1 MPLPMELGFLGVGF
15 VIFTWIPLRPRQ
27 ALHVLFFGQKA
38 VRELTA
44 ERVRMLRI
52 LSAIVAISVLV
63 LLAGWAIT
71 GRAP

>member
-1 MPLPMELGFLGVGF
+1 MPVPMELSFLGIGF
-15 VIFTWIPLRPRQ
+15 FIFAWIALRPRQ

-38 VRELTA
+38 VREVTD
-44 ERVRMLRI
+44 EMVRMLRI

-71 GRAP
+71 GAAP